1 MSPARIRDH
10 YFVRPGYWFA
20 QKRYGWGVVPATWQG
35 WALTLGML
43 LIAGGIAR
51 LAEHRS
57 ALYHLLF
64 IPLFGGFLWA
74 CWLKT
79 DGGWRWRWGEKD

>member
-1 MSPARIRDH
+1 MRFGRVRDW
-10 YFVRPGYWFA
+10 YRVRPGYWFA
-20 QKRYGWGVVPATWQG
+20 QKRYGWGFVPATWQG
-35 WALTLGML
+35 WALILGVL
-43 LIAGGIAR
+43 AVAGGIQK

-64 IPLFGGFLWA
+64 LPLFGGALWL

-79 DGGWRWRWGEKD
+79 DGGWRWRWGEKE